1 MRDPR
6 PGPAS
11 SFGERQWEARLFG
24 GYLFFAVACSAF
36 TFMTGSILIF
46 RGSIHF
52 DGDLMTIGC
61 VSGGIL
67 AMVFA
72 YFGALR
78 KHMIVIPILK

>member
-1 MRDPR
+1 
-6 PGPAS
+6 
-11 SFGERQWEARLFG
+11 
-24 GYLFFAVACSAF
+24 
-36 TFMTGSILIF
+36 MTGSILIF